1 MAPSPKLAR
10 SRGSSD
16 IQVFT
21 AKIGNK
27 PFAMSPIKVIKAP
40 VLLPSRSILVA
51 PGLLEPEFRGSGR
64 RKTIDT
70 RIALDREPIKYAK
83 RGKDQ

>member
-1 MAPSPKLAR
+1 MAPSHTLAR
-10 SRGSSD
+10 RRGSSD

-27 PFAMSPIKVIKAP
+27 PFAMSLIKVIKAP

>member
-1 MAPSPKLAR
+1 MTDTLDISNVHNNKLPL
-10 SRGSSD
+10 
-16 IQVFT
+16 FL
-21 AKIGNK
+21 IGNK
-27 PFAMSPIKVIKAP
+27 PFAMSPIKVIKAL